1 MTLVAFEGIA
11 IATVMP
17 VVGRDLD
24 GLAIYAWSFG
34 AYVAASLLGMV
45 AAGSWCDS
53 HGPRRPLLVGSWIF
67 GVGAALAGF
76 APTME
81 VLIGARFVQ
90 GLGGGALI
98 VALYVLIARAYDES
112 LRPRA
117 FSVLSAAWVL
127 PSLIGPLVAGW
138 LAEYASWRWAFWLV
152 PFVMV
157 IPLLTLRGVLR
168 AHEGKQEGEQKTPV
182 HPGRVRAAVA
192 GAGGL
197 LCLQVALIRP
207 GGLSLLIALLV
218 AAIGIA
224 LLIPAAWRLLPPGAL
239 VLRRGLASTVLMRGI
254 LAGCFFSAEAF
265 LPLALVSERG
275 VSVTWAGMILAVA
288 SAGWLIGSFWQSR
301 LPGGQDRTPAVVLG
315 TVLVAVG
322 LATAPLC
329 LVLSFPVWIC
339 VFSWLV
345 GALGMGLAFPSINV
359 QAMRL
364 SPVSEQGVNSS
375 ALQISDAMFS
385 ALALAIAGAI
395 HAAAVAAGGAQ
406 PSTYTLM
413 WLLAAAG
420 ALTATLV
427 ARRMSPAR

>member
-17 VVGRDLD
+17 VVGRELD

-45 AAGSWCDS
+45 TAGSWCDS
-53 HGPRRPLLVGSWIF
+53 RGPRRPLLVGSWVF

-81 VLIGARFVQ
+81 VLIGARFIQ

-98 VALYVLIARAYDES
+98 VALYVLIARAYDEN

-127 PSLIGPLVAGW
+127 PSLIGPLIAGW

-152 PFVMV
+152 PVVMV

-168 AHEGKQEGEQKTPV
+168 AHEGDQGVSPR
-182 HPGRVRAAVA
+182 PGRVWAAVG
-192 GAGGL
+192 GASGL
-197 LCLQVALIRP
+197 LLLQVALIRP
-207 GGLSLLIALLV
+207 GGLSLPMALIA
-218 AAIGIA
+218 AAFGVA
-224 LLIPAAWRLLPPGAL
+224 LLIPSAWRLLPPGAL

-288 SAGWLIGSFWQSR
+288 SAGWLLGSFWQSR
-301 LPGGQDRTPAVVLG
+301 LPGGQDRSPAVVTG
-315 TVLVAVG
+315 TVLVVLG

-329 LVLSFPVWIC
+329 LVPSFPVWIC
-339 VFSWLV
+339 VFSWLI
-345 GALGMGLAFPSINV
+345 GALGMGLSFPSINV

-364 SPVSEQGVNSS
+364 SPVAEQGVNSS

-395 HAAAVAAGGAQ
+395 HAAAVASGGAQ

-420 ALTATLV
+420 ALAATVV
-427 ARRMSPAR
+427 ARRMTPAR